1 MNRNGLCYLLIF
13 GFLTIGYGSYSQEAV
28 DGSAIFATNCAAC
41 HTIGQGKL
49 VGPDL
54 KGVTEK
60 YDKSWIARFI
70 RESQVMIEE
79 GDEQAVAVFNDNS
92 MIPMPPI
99 PLSDE
104 QIDALLEHIDKLS
117 KGETNA
123 ESESPAAVEKE
134 LPFATKE
141 SVEVETQLPVGQR
154 DATKRALMTGL
165 WIALG
170 AGAVMIVGIWFAFK
184 K

>member
-1 MNRNGLCYLLIF
+1 MKPIKVQFLAFLGLLML
-13 GFLTIGYGSYSQEAV
+13 GYRSYAQEEI

-60 YDKSWIARFI
+60 YDKHWIYRFI

-79 GDEQAVAVFNDNS
+79 GDEKAVAVFNDTS

-99 PLSDE
+99 PLSE
-104 QIDALLEHIDKLS
+104 EKIDALLEHI
-117 KGETNA
+117 A
-123 ESESPAAVEKE
+123 
-134 LPFATKE
+134 KE
-141 SVEVETQLPVGQR
+141 SKNEPGVEPVIAKKKVNTVPKKMQKAKSLQADEQR
-154 DATKRALMTGL
+154 EATKRALMTGL
-165 WIALG
+165 WIAMG